1 MFELRWLVRGT
12 DRVLQYRQRITMDDY
27 TDLQNG
33 VFGSKQEWSAWRD
46 VPEFTE

>member
-1 MFELRWLVRGT
+1 MG
-12 DRVLQYRQRITMDDY
+12 DY

-33 VFGSKQEWSAWRD
+33 VFGSKPEWSAWRD